1 MWFNI
6 ITIVI
11 LLLIVFSLF
20 GALASLVRNQSSSG
34 KTVKMLGYR
43 VGFSMLL
50 LLFLGFAKL
59 SGWTQPHDVKG
70 QPVSQPMISAP
81 ASSTSADASADAPAA
96 EKPAGQGAQPG
107 DTTN

>member
-6 ITIVI
+6 ITIII

-43 VGFSMLL
+43 VAFSALL
-50 LLFLGFAKL
+50 LLFLGVAKYM
-59 SGWTQPHDVKG
+59 GWTQPHDLKG
-70 QPVSQPMISAP
+70 QPVSRPMISAP
-81 ASSTSADASADAPAA
+81 AVSSATA
-96 EKPAGQGAQPG
+96 EQGAQTPSANKKAEG
-107 DTTN
+107 SSD

>member
-1 MWFNI
+1 MWFKI

-11 LLLIVFSLF
+11 LVLIVVSLF
-20 GALASLVRNQSSSG
+20 GALASLVRNKSSSG

-50 LLFLGFAKL
+50 LLFLAFAKF
-59 SGWTQPHDVKG
+59 SGWSQPHDLKG

-81 ASSTSADASADAPAA
+81 DSAPARS
-96 EKPAGQGAQPG
+96 ERENQVP
-107 DTTN
+107 

>member
-1 MWFNI
+1 MWFKI

-20 GALASLVRNQSSSG
+20 SALASLVRNESSSG

-43 VGFSMLL
+43 VGFSILL

-70 QPVSQPMISAP
+70 QPVSRPMISAP
-81 ASSTSADASADAPAA
+81 EAASVEASTATAPVPADKSVQSD
-96 EKPAGQGAQPG
+96 K
-107 DTTN
+107 